1 MKKASVILI
10 LLVFVFSSEKASAQF
25 ELNKHYIGPS
35 VGFSFL
41 GSTFQIGL
49 NYEYA
54 VHQDNVGIIGV
65 GGIFRYW
72 GYSEEFP
79 DGKYSYSDVL
89 IGGQASYHFLVED
102 KKYDPYAGI
111 VLAYDAG
118 TVDWEGEQPH
128 NTPVYG
134 GFWIGIHG
142 GLRYWINPVL
152 AINGRVSFGTLSYG
166 AIEVGVDFKLK

>member
-1 MKKASVILI
+1 MKRTSLI
-10 LLVFVFSSEKASAQF
+10 LMLLLFIFASEKASAQL

-35 VGFSFL
+35 VGISFL

-54 VHQDNVGIIGV
+54 IHKDNVGIIGV

-89 IGGQASYHFLVED
+89 IGGQGSYNFILED
-102 KKYDPYAGI
+102 KKYNPYVGV

-118 TVDWEGEQPH
+118 TVDWEGEQAKD
-128 NTPVYG
+128 TPVYG
-134 GFWIGIHG
+134 GFWLGIHG
-142 GLRYWINPVL
+142 GLRYWINPGL
-152 AINGRVSFGTLSYG
+152 ALNGRLSFGTLSYG
-166 AIEVGVDFKLK
+166 AIEIGVDFKLK